1 VEPAKGPSGNEGPGF
16 VPPEMSDEFPDGLI
30 NDDLLEDNLLREMR
44 HSFRQVYKHHV
55 VMLTRSSRGI
65 LFFLSRICLDSLF
78 LLFLQKLARRSQI
91 KSSDLAVMSER
102 LQQFPALKQEL
113 MEKDDLIASLTEQ
126 LATAQGER
134 N

>member
-1 VEPAKGPSGNEGPGF
+1 MEPAKGPSGNEGPGF